1 MVKGENMKENEELQ
15 KRINNSIDY
24 INQILDFVISENI
37 EEEQNECLRLKYLKD
52 LLEGKNEL

>member
-1 MVKGENMKENEELQ
+1 MKENEELQ

-24 INQILDFVISENI
+24 INQILDFVILENI